1 MVFWEAG
8 KCLRSVSSMAAASE
22 KYTRD
27 MTWKKIYSVVFKQLL
42 NHIHKQKVQ
51 YCSLY
56 FLFSFMHLII
66 RGKEKVFF
74 KINQHEI
81 MSTYSEHY
89 FLAQLVLFLYPGKV
103 RRISERDT
111 FAAVLTRVFLRWVP
125 VHLTVLRNV
134 EPSSYVRRKRRNCHR
149 NRKVVTIKRESI

>member
-1 MVFWEAG
+1 MVFCEAG
-8 KCLRSVSSMAAASE
+8 KCLRNVSSMAAASE

-42 NHIHKQKVQ
+42 NHIHKQKDQ

-81 MSTYSEHY
+81 MSTYSQHY
-89 FLAQLVLFLYPGKV
+89 FLAQLVLFFYPGKV

-111 FAAVLTRVFLRWVP
+111 FAAVLTRVFL
-125 VHLTVLRNV
+125 
-134 EPSSYVRRKRRNCHR
+134 
-149 NRKVVTIKRESI
+149 